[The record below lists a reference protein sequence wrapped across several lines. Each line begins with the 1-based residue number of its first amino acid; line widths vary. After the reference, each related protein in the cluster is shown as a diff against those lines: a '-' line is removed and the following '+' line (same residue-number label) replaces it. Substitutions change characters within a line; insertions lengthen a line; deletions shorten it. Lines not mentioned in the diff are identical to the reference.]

1 MKYLLNNIKRNNME
15 NINGINFKKYEMT
28 SLTVEKLKDTKFKG
42 EHPNGYDAG
51 FKIKNAVINLRLSN
65 ESCVLFVDDGP
76 DRWFHTS
83 EVQKQ
88 EECEGYDLLHTLNSV
103 YKVTPNFT
111 SIPGTKEK
119 HSLTIK

>member
-1 MKYLLNNIKRNNME
+1 ME

-28 SLTVEKLKDTKFKG
+28 SLTVEKLKDTKFNGK
-42 EHPNGYDAG
+42 HPNGYDAG

-88 EECEGYDLLHTLNSV
+88 EECEGYDLLHTLNSI

-111 SIPGTKEK
+111 AIPGVQEK
-119 HSLTIK
+119 YSLTIE